1 MSKIKINSKNFFINK
16 NKFVHL
22 EKNMIL
28 ISPNCEYNY
37 FPPISDSY
45 FGELLLHAKSIP
57 VLKRIRSVNTYLVK
71 LFREIIFFYNPSEL
85 KQLYVNIHVLDLN
98 FAKKRFFPQLK
109 NINSLNNNQ
118 ETIFNNSLGITS
130 KHFSKSK
137 KFLKSKASYMFS
149 ASYIR
154 RFLTYLRVEDLSLL
168 VRKIPVYLKDIIRV
182 ILSPTNVLYKNP
194 FLDQIVNEKKSHI
207 KFTFA
212 YVNFHNNK
220 PYGIIK
226 RKKKGRLKRKIS
238 KRVIM
243 VNNILD

>member
-1 MSKIKINSKNFFINK
+1 MLL
-16 NKFVHL
+16 V
-22 EKNMIL
+22 
-28 ISPNCEYNY
+28 SPNSEYDY
-37 FPPISDSY
+37 FPFIINPYYHEIT
-45 FGELLLHAKSIP
+45 FKSGSTS
-57 VLKRIRSVNTYLVK
+57 VMNKIRSVNLYLIK
-71 LFREIIFFYNPSEL
+71 LFKEIVFFQSLSTENQPYI
-85 KQLYVNIHVLDLN
+85 NIHILDLN
-98 FAKKRFFPQLK
+98 FARRRFFPQLK
-109 NINSLNNNQ
+109 NINDLNNNQ

-130 KHFSKSK
+130 KYFSKSR
-137 KFLKSKASYMFS
+137 KFLKSKASYLFS

-154 RFLTYLRVEDLSLL
+154 RFLTYLGLEDLTLL

-194 FLDQIVNEKKSHI
+194 FLGGIVNEKRMRI

-212 YVNFHNNK
+212 YIHFNNNK
-220 PYGIIK
+220 PYGLVK